1 MNFRNSLSRIRQ
13 NGYFGGSFSKPS
25 PPDDSYPGDGFVNQ
39 GWQNGSAD
47 DDAAAIVPTMPRLR
61 GCAYPSPVLASYIP
75 SNATLD
81 GPHFRVG
88 YTMYPGVSW
97 PDVGGSEGE
106 VQLVMTRIRPPIIP
120 KRAAS
125 PQSVAN
131 AMTFVMMMP
140 QGSPMLMP
148 QTVRR

>member
-1 MNFRNSLSRIRQ
+1 MSFRDSLARIRRS
-13 NGYFGGSFSKPS
+13 GYFGGVFANPS

-47 DDAAAIVPTMPRLR
+47 DDAAAIVPTMPRLIGR
-61 GCAYPSPVLASYIP
+61 AIDPLPSYVP
-75 SNATLD
+75 SNAVLD
-81 GPHFRVG
+81 GQHFRVG
-88 YTMYPGVSW
+88 YTVYPGVSW
-97 PDVGGSEGE
+97 PDCGGSEGE

-140 QGSPMLMP
+140 QGSPMIMP